1 MRTQVIFY
9 QDGYY
14 SCEKVNISPVDWFD
28 WN

>member
-14 SCEKVNISPVDWFD
+14 SCEKVNISPVD
-28 WN
+28 